1 MSVSLKRW
9 YVIAWLFGL
18 VFYFLDYVVRSAP
31 AVMIPELVNNFST
44 TELKLVSLIG
54 TYYYTYSTCSL
65 IAGIALD
72 KFGGKNHF
80 LPEL

>member
-1 MSVSLKRW
+1 MKASLKKF
-9 YVIAWLFGL
+9 YIIAWLFGL

-54 TYYYTYSTCSL
+54 TYYLLYLLYL
-65 IAGIALD
+65 QPHRGD
-72 KFGGKNHF
+72 GFG
-80 LPEL
+80 